1 MTYIAYHIKCSQ
13 NLWGQYYYFPN
24 FTLED
29 TNQDSEGLSNLL
41 KITQLIR
48 ITIRFRQF
56 KWKAH
61 TFFYLTCHSASYIKL
76 SWVLGTEPGLSL
88 PSLKQ
93 NPHQI
98 KEKLY
103 FIDIHKIIGRRR
115 DCERPEFFSISSLPP
130 SAPATMCLQED
141 WRWLNNW
148 PHVTHPELSV
158 LTLRP

>member
-1 MTYIAYHIKCSQ
+1 MLYIAYHIKCSQ
-13 NLWGQYYYFPN
+13 NPWGQYYYFPH

-29 TNQDSEGLSNLL
+29 TDRDSEGWSNLL

-56 KWKAH
+56 KWNAH
-61 TFFYLTCHSASYIKL
+61 TFFIQHASYIKL
-76 SWVLGTEPGLSL
+76 SRVLGTEPGFNL

-103 FIDIHKIIGRRR
+103 FIAIHKIIGRRR
-115 DCERPEFFSISSLPP
+115 DCERPEFFSISFLPC
-130 SAPATMCLQED
+130 SAPATMFLQED